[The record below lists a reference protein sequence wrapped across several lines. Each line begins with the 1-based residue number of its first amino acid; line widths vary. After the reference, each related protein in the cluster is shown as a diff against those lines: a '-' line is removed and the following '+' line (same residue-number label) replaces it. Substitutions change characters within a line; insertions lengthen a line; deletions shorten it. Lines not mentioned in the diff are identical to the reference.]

1 MNTNI
6 EKIDNGYVVS
16 INGKKTFCSTPESI
30 CGLLAEWA
38 LEECKRVDAGGNEAE
53 DFAAFQ
59 ARYAQTQLLKSQAH
73 AQLTGAASPVSPSS
87 SLGSLTA
94 KL

>member
-6 EKIDNGYVVS
+6 EKIDNGYVVA
-16 INGKKTFCSTPESI
+16 IDGKKTFCSTPESI

-38 LEECKRVDAGGNEAE
+38 LEECKRVDVDWATYAE
-53 DFAAFQ
+53 QAALMK
-59 ARYAQTQLLKSQAH
+59 AQAH

-87 SLGSLTA
+87 SLSNLTS
-94 KL
+94 KLKRI